1 MKRGVPERGDILHLS
16 LDPVLGKEQQGERYV
31 LVLTLA
37 PFNRFGLALVAP
49 VTQGGGFAREHGFA
63 VPLSGAGTK
72 TQGVVLCHQVRM
84 LDYRERGAKVI
95 ETVPEDIVDE
105 VLARVRTLLD

>member
-1 MKRGVPERGDILHLS
+1 MKRGVADRGDILHLS
-16 LDPVLGKEQQGERYV
+16 LDPALGKEQRGERCV

-37 PFNRFGLALVAP
+37 AFNRFGLALAAP

-63 VPLSGAGTK
+63 VPLSGAGTQ
-72 TQGVVLCHQVRM
+72 TQGVVLCHQIRM
-84 LDYRERGAKVI
+84 LDCRERGAKFI
-95 ETVPEDIVDE
+95 ESVPEYIMDE

>member
-16 LDPVLGKEQQGERYV
+16 LDPVLGQEQRGERYV

-63 VPLSGAGTK
+63 VPLSGAGMK
-72 TQGVVLCHQVRM
+72 TQ
-84 LDYRERGAKVI
+84 DI
-95 ETVPEDIVDE
+95 E
-105 VLARVRTLLD
+105 